1 MRLNLKKNN
10 NNVKISKVNSGD
22 ENWILLL
29 YNYYLRKNLYLSKT
43 IVSRENHKIWFLK
56 KRKQF
61 FIKISKNKTNFGYMR
76 IEKSNVIKNAFIISI
91 ALKKNYTSQGYGK
104 YLLNTGIKKFK
115 KIRKSFKNTHI
126 LAIVKKKNTMSKKF
140 FINNNF
146 EKIKISKF
154 IKQNYYDALV
164 LKYKNNEKY

>member
-1 MRLNLKKNN
+1 
-10 NNVKISKVNSGD
+10 
-22 ENWILLL
+22 
-29 YNYYLRKNLYLSKT
+29 
-43 IVSRENHKIWFLK
+43 
-56 KRKQF
+56 
-61 FIKISKNKTNFGYMR
+61 MR

>member
-1 MRLNLKKNN
+1 MRLKLKKDNTN
-10 NNVKISKVNSGD
+10 IKISKVKSVD

-29 YNYYLRKNLYLSKT
+29 YNYYLKKNLSLSKT
-43 IVSRENHKIWFLK
+43 IVNKENHRSWFLK

-76 IEKSNVIKNAFIISI
+76 IEKSNIIKNAFIISI
-91 ALKKNYTSQGYGK
+91 ALKKKYTCQGYGK

-115 KIRKSFKNTHI
+115 KIRKPQKNPHI

-140 FINNNF
+140 FISNNF
-146 EKIKISKF
+146 KKIKISKF
-154 IKQNYYDALV
+154 IKQNYNDALI
-164 LKYKNNEKY
+164 LKYKKNEKN